1 MKKVFALLLGLL
13 LLYGA
18 ALAEEVSF
26 GGVSFDRSAEAIDM
40 GDRPVENFKDFIAF
54 LQEFPNLKK
63 VDMYATG
70 ITAENVEKL
79 ENAFPGIT
87 FGWYLKMMRY
97 HFVRTDADAYSTLD
111 GSHPRHTDEEFK
123 LLKYCPGLLAL
134 ATTTSGK
141 LPSSGAC
148 RISGC

>member
-1 MKKVFALLLGLL
+1 MKKVFALLLGFLL
-13 LLYGA
+13 LCGA

-70 ITAENVEKL
+70 ITA
-79 ENAFPGIT
+79 
-87 FGWYLKMMRY
+87 
-97 HFVRTDADAYSTLD
+97 
-111 GSHPRHTDEEFK
+111 
-123 LLKYCPGLLAL
+123 
-134 ATTTSGK
+134 
-141 LPSSGAC
+141 
-148 RISGC
+148 